1 MDMGE
6 WLRSIGLG
14 QYEAALRDNEFDDD
28 VSEPDSGRSTRRNDR
43 RASPQDHDCYRGELS
58 ASAAAPAAAA
68 GTERLPPIVKTT
80 QTTARRRHGLL
91 AASTRGRLG

>member
-14 QYEAALRDNEFDDD
+14 QYDRDNEFDDD
-28 VSEPDSGRSTRRNDR
+28 VLRNLTADD
-43 RASPQDHDCYRGELS
+43 QLGVTIVGHRGKIMTAIAELS

>member
-28 VSEPDSGRSTRRNDR
+28 VLRNLTADDQLGVTIVGHRRKIMT
-43 RASPQDHDCYRGELS
+43 AIAELS
-58 ASAAAPAAAA
+58 ASAAALAA
-68 GTERLPPIVKTT
+68 
-80 QTTARRRHGLL
+80 LL
-91 AASTRGRLG
+91 APSACHPSSRLLRPPPGGGMDC